1 MSWFNEQIE
10 QRLKNDNDN
19 FSEAF
24 ANMSSAVMGKSI
36 LNSFMA
42 DDRRAC
48 DAIGEILAYYSI
60 KMTETNEVFP
70 NLNEI
75 LEYYMRPHGIMRRT
89 VKLVGGWYKDSI
101 GALMGET
108 REGKI
113 VALIPGKVRGYSFFD
128 YETGNRVQVT
138 KKTAAG
144 LSDEAIC
151 FYKPFPLKELR
162 ISDLLLYTLQTL
174 AVSDLVVLVLAMLVT
189 TLMGMLLPYIN
200 QQIFDVVIPSKNTG
214 LIMPIALFYG
224 GVTVSR
230 TLIGITVSLIQSRV
244 NTKINIAV
252 QSAAMMRVLVMPA
265 SFFKDYSAGE
275 LASRVEYI
283 NSLCNMLQSIILSV
297 GLSSLFSLA
306 YITQIFAYSPG
317 LVVPALLVTLVS
329 SLITLVTALLGMKL
343 AKKSMMLSSK
353 QSGMLYALISGVQKI
368 RLTGAEKRAF
378 GRWANAYSEIARLS
392 YDPPAFLKYS
402 GVLSAAVSSLGT
414 LVIYYYAITTG
425 VGVAG
430 YMAFNV
436 SFGMV
441 SGAFASLFGIVTT
454 LAGIKPTLDMAL
466 PLLKTVPEASSGK
479 KIVTKVSGTI
489 ELSNVSFRY
498 SETMPLILDELS
510 LKIKAGQYIAIVGQT
525 GCGKS
530 TLLRLL
536 LGFETPVRGAIYFD
550 NKDLS
555 TLDLKSLRRNIGT
568 VMQNGK
574 LMQGDIFSNIVV
586 AAPWLT
592 LNDAW
597 EAAELAGI
605 AEDIRAM
612 PMGMHTIIS
621 EGSGGISGGQK
632 QRLMIA
638 RAVAPKPK
646 IMMFDEATSALDNIT
661 QKHVSKSLDI
671 LKCTRIV
678 IAHRLS
684 TIKQCD
690 RIIVLDK
697 GKIMEDGSYEQLIA
711 RDGYFAELIARQRL
725 DETGFVEVTT
735 AY

>member
-1 MSWFNEQIE
+1 MSWFHEQIE
-10 QRLKNDNDN
+10 QRLKNDNEM

-24 ANMSSAVMGKSI
+24 ANMSSVVMGKNI
-36 LNSFMA
+36 LSSFLV
-42 DDRRAC
+42 DDKRAS
-48 DAIGEILAYYSI
+48 DAIAEILAYYSI
-60 KMTETNEVFP
+60 KMTGTDEVFP
-70 NLNEI
+70 NLNEK

-89 VKLVGGWYKDSI
+89 VRLDKGWYKDGV
-101 GALMGET
+101 GALLGKT
-108 REGKI
+108 REGNI
-113 VALIPGKVRGYSFFD
+113 VALIPGKVSGYTFFD
-128 YETGNRVQVT
+128 YETGKRARVT
-138 KKTAAG
+138 KKIAEE
-144 LSDEAIC
+144 LSEEGIC

-162 ISDLLLYTLQTL
+162 ISDLLLYTLRTL
-174 AVSDLVVLVLAMLVT
+174 AASDLVMVVIAMLAT

-200 QQIFDVVIPSKNTG
+200 QQIFDVVIPGKDTG
-214 LIMPIALFYG
+214 LIVPIALFYA
-224 GVTVSR
+224 GVTISR

-244 NTKINIAV
+244 NTKINISV

-275 LASRVEYI
+275 LASRVDYI
-283 NSLCNMLQSIILSV
+283 NSLCNMLQSTVLSV

-317 LVVPALLVTLVS
+317 LVIPALLVTVLS
-329 SLITLVTALLGMKL
+329 CLITLVTTLLGMKL
-343 AKKSMMLSSK
+343 SKRSMLLSSK
-353 QSGMLYALISGVQKI
+353 QSGMQYALITGVQKI
-368 RLTGAEKRAF
+368 RLAGAEKRAF
-378 GRWANAYSEIARLS
+378 GRWANAYSEIARIS

-402 GVLSAAVSSLGT
+402 GVLSAVVSSLGT
-414 LVIYYYAITTG
+414 LAIYYYAVTTG

-430 YMAFNV
+430 YMAFHV

-441 SGAFASLFGIVTT
+441 SGAFASLFGIVST
-454 LAGIKPTLDMAL
+454 LAGIKPTLEMAL
-466 PLLKTVPEASSGK
+466 PLLKTVPEAASGK
-479 KIVTKVSGTI
+479 RIVTRISGNI

-498 SETMPLILDELS
+498 SETMPLILDNFS

-536 LGFETPVRGAIYFD
+536 LGFETPVRGSVYYD

-568 VMQNGK
+568 VMQHGK
-574 LMQGDIFSNIVV
+574 LLQGDIYSNIVV

-592 LNDAW
+592 LSDAW

-605 AEDIRAM
+605 AQDIRDM

-638 RAVAPKPK
+638 RAIAPKPK

-661 QKHVSKSLDI
+661 QKHVSKSLDQ

-690 RIIVLDK
+690 RIIVLDQ
-697 GKIMEDGSYEQLIA
+697 GKIIEDGSYEQLLA
-711 RDGYFAELIARQRL
+711 REGYFSELIARQRL

>member
-10 QRLKNDNDN
+10 QRLKNDNDY
-19 FSEAF
+19 FAEAF

-36 LNSFMA
+36 LNSFLE
-42 DDRRAC
+42 DDRRIN
-48 DAIGEILAYYSI
+48 DAIAEILAYYSI
-60 KMTETNEVFP
+60 KMTEMGEAFP
-70 NLNEI
+70 DLNEK
-75 LEYYMRPHGIMRRT
+75 LEYYMRPHGIMRRN
-89 VKLVGGWYKDSI
+89 VRLGEGWYKDCI
-101 GALMGET
+101 GALLGET
-108 REGKI
+108 KDGRI
-113 VALIPGKVRGYSFFD
+113 VALIPGKVNGYTFFD
-128 YETGNRVQVT
+128 YETGKRVKVT
-138 KKTAAG
+138 KKTAVS
-144 LSDEAIC
+144 LSGEAIC
-151 FYKPFPLKELR
+151 FYKPFPLKELG
-162 ISDLLLYTLQTL
+162 ISDLLFYTLRTL
-174 AVSDLVVLVLAMLVT
+174 SPSDLVMMALAMLVT
-189 TLMGMLLPYIN
+189 TLMGMLIPYIN
-200 QQIFDVVIPSKNTG
+200 QQIFSVVIPSRNTG
-214 LIMPIALFYG
+214 LIIPIALFYG

-230 TLIGITVSLIQSRV
+230 TLIGITVSLIQSRI
-244 NTKINIAV
+244 NTKINISV

-265 SFFKDYSAGE
+265 AFFKDYGAGE

-283 NSLCNMLQSIILSV
+283 NSLCNMLQNTILSV
-297 GLSSLFSLA
+297 GLSSLFSLI

-317 LVVPALLVTLVS
+317 LVVPALLVTVIS
-329 SLITLVTALLGMKL
+329 SLITLITALLGMKI
-343 AKKSMMLSSK
+343 AKKSMDLSSK
-353 QSGMLYALISGVQKI
+353 QSGMLYSLITGVQKI

-378 GRWANAYSEIARLS
+378 GRWANTYSDIARLT

-402 GVLSAAVSSLGT
+402 GVLSALVTSVGT
-414 LVIYYYAITTG
+414 LAIYYYAVTTG

-441 SGAFASLFGIVTT
+441 SGAFASLSGIVTT

-466 PLLKTVPEASSGK
+466 PLLKTVPEAASGK
-479 KIVTKVSGTI
+479 RMVTKVSGNI

-498 SETMPLILDELS
+498 HENMPLIFDNLS

-530 TLLRLL
+530 TILRLL
-536 LGFETPVRGAIYFD
+536 LGFESPVKGAVYYD
-550 NKDLS
+550 NKDIS
-555 TLDLKSLRRNIGT
+555 TLDLKSLRRNIGV

-574 LMQGDIFSNIVV
+574 LMQGDLYSNIVV

-592 LNDAW
+592 VSDAW

-638 RAVAPKPK
+638 RAIAPKPK
-646 IMMFDEATSALDNIT
+646 IIMFDEATSALDNIT
-661 QKHVSKSLDI
+661 QKHVSESIDK

-684 TIKQCD
+684 TIRHCD
-690 RIIVLDK
+690 RIIVLEK
-697 GKIMEDGSYEQLIA
+697 GKIIEDGSYEELIA
-711 RDGYFAELIARQRL
+711 KNGCFAELIARQRL
-725 DETGFVEVTT
+725 DETGFVEATT

>member
-19 FSEAF
+19 FAEAF
-24 ANMSSAVMGKSI
+24 ANMSSAVMGKNI
-36 LNSFMA
+36 LNPFMV
-42 DDRRAC
+42 DDKRAC
-48 DAIGEILAYYSI
+48 NAIAEILAYYAI
-60 KMTETNEVFP
+60 KMTETSEAFP
-70 NLNEI
+70 DLNEK
-75 LEYYMRPHGIMRRT
+75 LEYYLRPHGIMRRT
-89 VKLVGGWYKDSI
+89 VKLAEGWYKDCV
-101 GALMGET
+101 GALLGET
-108 REGKI
+108 RDGEI
-113 VALIPGKVRGYSFFD
+113 VALIPGKVSGYTFFD
-128 YETGNRVQVT
+128 YETGKRVKIT

-144 LSDEAIC
+144 LSAEAIC
-151 FYKPFPLKELR
+151 FYKPFPLRELR
-162 ISDLLLYTLQTL
+162 ISDLLHYTFRTL
-174 AVSDLVVLVLAMLVT
+174 AVSDLVMVVLAMLVT
-189 TLMGMLLPYIN
+189 TLMGMLLPYIT
-200 QQIFDVVIPSKNTG
+200 QQIFKVVIPSKNTS
-214 LIMPIALFYG
+214 LIVPIALFYG

-230 TLIGITVSLIQSRV
+230 TLIGITVALVQSRV

-283 NSLCNMLQSIILSV
+283 NSLCNMLQSTILSV

-317 LVVPALLVTLVS
+317 LVVPALLVTVLSCV
-329 SLITLVTALLGMKL
+329 ITLVTALLGMKL

-353 QSGMLYALISGVQKI
+353 QSGMQYALITGVQKI

-378 GRWANAYSEIARLS
+378 GRWANAYAEIARIS

-414 LVIYYYAITTG
+414 LAIYYYAITTS

-441 SGAFASLFGIVTT
+441 SGAFTSLFGIVTT
-454 LAGIKPTLDMAL
+454 LAGIKPTLEMAL
-466 PLLKTVPEASSGK
+466 PLLKTVPEAASGK
-479 KIVTKVSGTI
+479 RIVTKISGNI

-498 SETMPLILDELS
+498 SETMPLILDNLS

-536 LGFETPVRGAIYFD
+536 LGFETPDRGAVYYD
-550 NKDLS
+550 SKDLG
-555 TLDLKSLRRNIGT
+555 TLDLKSLRRNIGA

-574 LMQGDIFSNIVV
+574 LMQGDIYANIVV

-592 LNDAW
+592 LTDAW

-661 QKHVSKSLDI
+661 QKHVSRSLDK

-697 GKIMEDGSYEQLIA
+697 GKIMEDGSYEQLIE

-725 DETGFVEVTT
+725 DETGFVEATT